1 MLNVKFENGELV
13 QGMGWLD
20 LPNDPIKRVSLE
32 IKGRKFILENYES
45 YNYIIEKGI
54 TIIGNQQFIR
64 NIYIMGRIKD
74 MVKVITFN
82 SFNNKSYEYEAEFG
96 KEYLAGYTGQL
107 ITSEYNGRP
116 STGWKQGVSSLNPT
130 YQII

>member
-1 MLNVKFENGELV
+1 MRSLIRFAAVIISMSVFCGTGFAITPAEIFSKAGQNGTLNSPV
-13 QGMGWLD
+13 
-20 LPNDPIKRVSLE
+20 
-32 IKGRKFILENYES
+32 
-45 YNYIIEKGI
+45 
-54 TIIGNQQFIR
+54 
-64 NIYIMGRIKD
+64 IKD

-116 STGWKQGVSSLNPT
+116 STGWKQGASSLNPT